1 MKTRNLKYHIFRSFL
16 AVIAVFAV
24 SIAIFGYY
32 VINYTVIQRAQLQ
45 VKNDLR
51 IAEWVYVSE
60 IEKIGHAF
68 NLVAPSQ
75 DLKKLKNELGLDYLS
90 IYDRKDINKV
100 KSEIVLKA
108 FSGVPAAG
116 TRLIE
121 EDELKGMGLEIYE
134 RCRIKI
140 KSTLM
145 AKPSE
150 KKYLDSAMAIGYAKP
165 LFGATGEVTH
175 VLYGGRILNH
185 DFDLVD
191 KIRSF
196 VFEDQL
202 YDGKPVGTVTIFLD
216 DVRVTTN
223 VLDQDGRRAV
233 GTRVSKNV
241 YQKVVEKGMPWLD
254 RAFVVTDWYLTAY
267 EPIKNI
273 KGEVIGILYVGTLE
287 KPFQDMK
294 KSVFL
299 GFLAIVIFA
308 SILAVILSFILN
320 YAILKPFM
328 AILAGI
334 SKISKGN
341 LDSRVE
347 SRTSIAEFDDLAESF
362 NEMAH
367 RLQEH
372 DMSLKVAADK
382 MTALNKS
389 YLDLVSFVTH
399 ELKAILAS
407 TILNAYM
414 VRDGFLGLIN
424 FKQRKALDAVAR
436 NLDYFDATVKNFL
449 DLSRI
454 EKGEMVVRQK
464 VILIKEDVF
473 VFCVDAFL
481 KQASEKN
488 LLISNCVEPGL
499 KILGDLDLLR
509 VVANNLIGNAV
520 KYGRSGGTIIITSKK
535 LDHYCQIEVY
545 NDGVPIAISDK
556 DKLFKK
562 FSRLDS
568 SETKKAP
575 GTGLG
580 LYVTREIIEKH
591 NGRLWFEPRPA
602 GNSFIF
608 EIEKGSETC

>member
-1 MKTRNLKYHIFRSFL
+1 MKTRSLKVHIFRSFL

-75 DLKKLKNELGLDYLS
+75 DLKKLKKELGLDYLS

-108 FSGVPAAG
+108 FNGVPAAG
-116 TRLIE
+116 TRIIK
-121 EDELKGMGLEIYE
+121 EDELKGMGSEIYE

-140 KSTLM
+140 KSTLK

-150 KKYLDSAMAIGYAKP
+150 KKYLESAMAIGYAKP
-165 LFGATGEVTH
+165 LFGPTGEVTH
-175 VLYGGRILNH
+175 VLYGGKIVNH

-191 KIRSF
+191 RIRDF
-196 VFEDQL
+196 VFENQL

-223 VLDQDGRRAV
+223 VLDQDGRRAM
-233 GTRVSKNV
+233 GTRVSEDV

-287 KPFQDMK
+287 KPFQDIK
-294 KSVFL
+294 RNVFL

-308 SILAVILSFILN
+308 SLLAAILSFVLD

-334 SKISKGN
+334 SKISKGD
-341 LDSRVE
+341 LEYRVQ
-347 SRTSIAEFDDLAESF
+347 SRTSIAELDDLAESF

-367 RLQEH
+367 KLHER
-372 DMSLKVAADK
+372 DMSLKVTADK

-399 ELKAILAS
+399 ELKAIMAS
-407 TILNAYM
+407 TIMNAYM
-414 VRDGFLGLIN
+414 VRDGFLGMIN
-424 FKQRKALDAVAR
+424 FKQRKVLDAVAR
-436 NLDYFDATVKNFL
+436 NLDYFDSTVKNFL

-454 EKGEMVVRQK
+454 EKGEMVVRSK
-464 VILIKEDVF
+464 VLLIKEDVLD
-473 VFCVDAFL
+473 VSVDAFL

-488 LLISNCVEPGL
+488 LSILNRAEPGL
-499 KILGDLDLLR
+499 KVKGDLDLLR

-520 KYGRSGGTIIITSKK
+520 KYGRADGAIIISSKK
-535 LDHYCQIEVY
+535 LDHHCQIEVY
-545 NDGVPIAISDK
+545 NDGAPIALQEK

-568 SETKKAP
+568 LETKKAP

-591 NGRLWFEPRPA
+591 NGRLWFEPKNA

-608 EIEKGSETC
+608 EIERGE

>member
-1 MKTRNLKYHIFRSFL
+1 MKTKSLKCHIFRSFL

-32 VINYTVIQRAQLQ
+32 VIHYTVIQRAQLQ
-45 VKNDLR
+45 VKNNLH
-51 IAEWVYVSE
+51 IAEWVYASE
-60 IEKIGHAF
+60 IEKIKRAF
-68 NLVAPSQ
+68 NLITPSQ
-75 DLKKLKNELGLDYLS
+75 DLGKLKRELGLDYLS
-90 IYDRKDINKV
+90 IYDRKDVNKV

-108 FSGVPAAG
+108 FDGIPAAG
-116 TRLIE
+116 TRIIK
-121 EDELKGMGLEIYE
+121 EDELKSMGPEIYE

-140 KSTLM
+140 KSTLK

-150 KKYLDSAMAIGYAKP
+150 MKYLKSAMAIGYAKP
-165 LFGATGEVTH
+165 LFGPTGEVAH
-175 VLYGGRILNH
+175 VLYGGKIINY
-185 DFDLVD
+185 DSDLVD
-191 KIRSF
+191 RIRDF
-196 VFEDQL
+196 VFENQL

-216 DVRVTTN
+216 DVRITTN
-223 VLDQDGRRAV
+223 VLDQDGRRAI
-233 GTRVSKNV
+233 GTRVSEDV
-241 YQKVVEKGMPWLD
+241 YQKVVEKGIPWLD

-267 EPIKNI
+267 EPIRNI

-287 KPFQDMK
+287 KPFYDIK
-294 KSVFL
+294 RNIFL
-299 GFLAIVIFA
+299 GFLAIVIVA
-308 SILAVILSFILN
+308 SLLAAILAFVLN

-334 SKISKGN
+334 SKISKGD
-341 LDSRVE
+341 LDYRVE
-347 SRTSIAEFDDLAESF
+347 SRTSIAELDGLAESF

-367 RLQEH
+367 KLHEH
-372 DMSLKVAADK
+372 DMSLKVSADR

-399 ELKAILAS
+399 ELKAIMAS

-414 VRDGFLGLIN
+414 VRDGFLGMIN

-436 NLDYFDATVKNFL
+436 NLDYFDSTVKNFL

-454 EKGEMVVRQK
+454 EKGEMVVRSK
-464 VILIKEDVF
+464 IILIKEDVF
-473 VFCVDAFL
+473 DVSVDAFL

-488 LLISNCVEPGL
+488 LSILNRVEPGL
-499 KILGDLDLLR
+499 KVKGDLDLLR

-520 KYGRSGGTIIITSKK
+520 KYGRADGAIILSSKK
-535 LDHYCQIEVY
+535 LDHYCQIEIY
-545 NDGVPIAISDK
+545 NDGVPIALQEK

-568 SETKKAP
+568 SEAKKAS

-591 NGRLWFEPRPA
+591 NGKLWFEPRNA

-608 EIEKGSETC
+608 EIERGE